1 MKLKKLYARFRA
13 WQRHPFHYVNKS
25 QGTVRCAN
33 CGMEFADN
41 FCPRCGQRAGVGR
54 IGWTSVRRGVM
65 ILWGMDSRSMGF
77 SILQLLLRP
86 GFFIG
91 DYISGRQQ
99 ISFPPVKMLFIVSMF
114 YLLVDKLLVG
124 HEEPVDVENLPEI
137 LAQFKEWYSN
147 NVGWGILLLT
157 SLLIPPTWSLFRYAP
172 KHRKHSLPE
181 GFFIQVFL
189 GVLILLLEIIGRFI
203 SVFGSM
209 LIPFYCIVTYHQ
221 LFGYGWWCT
230 IWRAALTFFA
240 AFLTGAALMFVVF
253 VAFFDH
259 KPGIDWMAVKFAVFL
274 LIVYVLV
281 LSIGFLIGWARND
294 KVLSMRKA

>member
-33 CGMEFADN
+33 CGM
-41 FCPRCGQRAGVGR
+41 
-54 IGWTSVRRGVM
+54 
-65 ILWGMDSRSMGF
+65 DSRSMGF

-86 GFFIG
+86 GYFIG
-91 DYISGRQQ
+91 DYISGRLQ

-209 LIPFYCIVTYHQ
+209 LIPFYCIVTYVDAQ
-221 LFGYGWWCT
+221 SMTFATFGSQN
-230 IWRAALTFFA
+230 WRKVSFF
-240 AFLTGAALMFVVF
+240 
-253 VAFFDH
+253 
-259 KPGIDWMAVKFAVFL
+259 P
-274 LIVYVLV
+274 
-281 LSIGFLIGWARND
+281 
-294 KVLSMRKA
+294 

>member
-86 GFFIG
+86 GYFIG

-124 HEEPVDVENLPEI
+124 HEEPVDVENLP
-137 LAQFKEWYSN
+137 
-147 NVGWGILLLT
+147 
-157 SLLIPPTWSLFRYAP
+157 
-172 KHRKHSLPE
+172 
-181 GFFIQVFL
+181 
-189 GVLILLLEIIGRFI
+189 
-203 SVFGSM
+203 

-221 LFGYGWWCT
+221 LFGYGWWST

-281 LSIGFLIGWARND
+281 LSIGFLIGWARKD